1 MSLPGFQQVHTS
13 PYVSST
19 ASPHRTSPSPEHR
32 PLPRGRSAI
41 SRSEAKT
48 KTSQSFDAALDVSQ
62 REDVLSRQWSLCD
75 YDVAHMMET
84 LQMMQKEHLH
94 DKAEIKALR
103 KEMGLVQRE
112 FTEQRKLFQTA
123 YQRKLARI
131 SEDLEK
137 RQREWAVEREEL
149 RNHYE
154 EMIEGIR
161 AEHEL
166 ELQEKEE
173 QLEAAK
179 QRIAHSPRI
188 QDLEEKYRHT
198 LAEVEKRHIEEI
210 TRLKAATPEKH
221 TNPAL
226 FRKKSASSLQSAQVS
241 VPITQET
248 AEIEKL
254 REANEELKRQLE
266 EEQQRL
272 AALQSHLVGSFRKKG
287 NRALAQTLD
296 PSGARGTDL
305 PEGFEDELKSILGQ
319 INSHLENSDLFNSS
333 CILADSLRNLCVKF
347 DQLSSSSFIP
357 L

>member
-1 MSLPGFQQVHTS
+1 MSFQQVPKS
-13 PYVSST
+13 PYISNT
-19 ASPHRTSPSPEHR
+19 ASPHNTSPSPDQR
-32 PLPRGRSAI
+32 PLPRGKSAI

-48 KTSQSFDAALDVSQ
+48 KASQSFDAALDVSQ

-75 YDVAHMMET
+75 YDITHMMET

-103 KEMGLVQRE
+103 KEMALMQKE
-112 FTEQRKLFQTA
+112 FSEQRKLFQTA
-123 YQRKLARI
+123 YQRKLARF

-137 RQREWAVEREEL
+137 REREWVVEREEL

-154 EMIEGIR
+154 EIIEGIK

-166 ELQEKEE
+166 EMQEKEE

-179 QRIAHSPRI
+179 QRLTRSPRI
-188 QDLEEKYRHT
+188 QDLEEKYRHS

-210 TRLKAATPEKH
+210 ARLKAAIPEKH

-226 FRKKSASSLQSAQVS
+226 FRKKSASSSQSAQIS
-241 VPITQET
+241 TSIIPET
-248 AEIEKL
+248 AELEKL
-254 REANEELKRQLE
+254 REINEELKRQLE
-266 EEQQRL
+266 EERQHL
-272 AALQSHLVGSFRKKG
+272 SSLQSHLVGSFRKKG

-296 PSGARGTDL
+296 PSGVQGTDL

-319 INSHLENSDLFNSS
+319 INTHLENSDLFNSS
-333 CILADSLRNLCVKF
+333 CVLADSLRNLCVKF